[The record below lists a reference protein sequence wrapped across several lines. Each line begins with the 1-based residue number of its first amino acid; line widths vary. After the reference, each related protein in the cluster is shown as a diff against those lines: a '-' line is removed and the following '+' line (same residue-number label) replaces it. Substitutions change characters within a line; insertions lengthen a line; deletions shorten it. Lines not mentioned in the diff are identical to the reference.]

1 VGAMLGLVARMSF
14 PRVLLACSVGGAAAS
29 ITWAYTAEGI
39 INIMH
44 ALNADLFI
52 PIMII
57 VIFLV
62 AVIHIRTNKRRRQE
76 MLFEESKIFFSGV
89 HDEPEQ
95 A

>member
-1 VGAMLGLVARMSF
+1 MSRLTPPEVDRVAASR
-14 PRVLLACSVGGAAAS
+14 AAAAS

-39 INIMH
+39 INILH

-52 PIMII
+52 PIMIF
-57 VIFLV
+57 VIFLL

-76 MLFEESKIFFSGV
+76 MLFQESVEFFGGE
-89 HDEPEQ
+89 HDDPEQ